1 MKRIVSLLLIGSM
14 VSPSAF
20 ARAPRPPQKPA
31 PVDIETQSKNAIDSL
46 QLSSSPFEVCQDVPL
61 ITNKDYLK
69 NKDFWD
75 QARMECEALDIQI
88 LPDTGF
94 INTLIGKLGEQDDA
108 VRSLEFLNRVGK
120 RTAQYMQTNNEI
132 TEHLIHCAK
141 KDKAWFDTQLAKAKT
156 AEERE
161 FYDYGT
167 CDDVTAKA
175 KKQINEAAS
184 KARVLVGFL
193 AKQRDQLPGWRKIAD
208 GLRGVAGTK
217 LAVETQEPTPEEKK
231 QIEQLADQHWQAR
244 DKFVKEYK
252 EGFRV
257 DEKGQKYPNVIGNT
271 QFVEAEFKKKK
282 YLETWDEL
290 LGIVQQVPA
299 LAYLQP
305 TDVYKEESYINEF
318 GVPSNVNVR
327 EKGKFGPGGA
337 NDAEIAAA
345 AEKVLKNGIDTRNEV
360 LKIMAEGA
368 KTEMSAGRGGK
379 VKLTEQQR
387 LGKMFELMKYGPVAR
402 ELLKEDPSM
411 CQTATGIANHISNTE
426 LRNNVALMV
435 GMLGTAGAAAVLGPA
450 ALAGTAVAAAAT
462 PALIGTGV
470 GIGFSAYLGS
480 KDYQRYADSKR
491 RTFSVV
497 ETEGVLSKGSEPQ
510 RAVAD
515 VKEFDQYRNNLALAI
530 ALSPLDLV
538 GSGIFMGAAGLTV
551 GKFLEGPGAKLAL
564 SQALRAKGL
573 TQVDVDR
580 LLKNLASS
588 DPAVAKAAAR
598 KVMTEVGLDENQ
610 VRFIRMAAAKRAF
623 TEQNPEAMQ
632 AILKEVKDGRV
643 YMGAMKVLEGVNSA
657 KINPANR
664 DQVLRAAIAGADF
677 GVTDPKKLAT
687 VITDWDEGLDG
698 LARTYEVAAQKMK
711 NDPAIAKIANLEE
724 KQRASFR
731 AALNDLRAEN
741 PELRAMNDAEWK
753 KMADEM
759 EVCPLRAAN

>member
-1 MKRIVSLLLIGSM
+1 MKKVVSVLVVASM
-14 VSPSAF
+14 ISPSAF

-31 PVDIETQSKNAIDSL
+31 DIETQSNNAIDNL
-46 QLSSSPFEVCQDVPL
+46 KLSDSPFEVCKDVPL
-61 ITNKDYLK
+61 ISNKDYLK

-75 QARMECEALDIQI
+75 QARVECEALDIQI

-108 VRSLEFLNRVGK
+108 VRSMEFLNRVGK

-132 TEHLIHCAK
+132 TDHLIHCAK
-141 KDKAWFDTQLAKAKT
+141 KDKAWFDAQLAKAKT
-156 AEERE
+156 PEERE

-167 CDDVTAKA
+167 CDNVMAKA

-193 AKQRDQLPGWRKIAD
+193 AEQRSQLPGWRQIAD
-208 GLRGVAGTK
+208 GLRGISGSK
-217 LAVETQEPTPEEKK
+217 LAIETQDPTDEEKK
-231 QIEQLADQHWQAR
+231 EIARMADKHWKGR
-244 DKFVKEYK
+244 DAFVKEYK
-252 EGFRV
+252 EGYRV
-257 DEKGQKYPNVIGNT
+257 GADGTKYPNVVGNT
-271 QFVEAEFKKKK
+271 QFVEAEYKKKK

-290 LGIVQQVPA
+290 LAIVQQVPA
-299 LAYLQP
+299 LAYLEP
-305 TDVYKEESYINEF
+305 TDVYREESYTNEF
-318 GVPSNVNVR
+318 GAESSVNVR

-337 NDAEIAAA
+337 NDAEIARA
-345 AEKVLKNGIDTRNEV
+345 AEKVLKNGIETRNEV
-360 LKIMAEGA
+360 LKIVADGA
-368 KTEMSAGRGGK
+368 KTEMRGGRGTK
-379 VKLTEQQR
+379 IKLSEQQR
-387 LGKMFELMKYGPVAR
+387 LDKMFELMKYGPVAR

-435 GMLGTAGAAAVLGPA
+435 GMLGTAGAAAVIGPA
-450 ALAGTAVAAAAT
+450 VLAGTAVAAAAT

-497 ETEGVLSKGSEPQ
+497 ETEGVLAKGTEPQ

-515 VKEFDQYRNNLALAI
+515 VREFDQYRNNFALAI

-538 GSGIFMGAAGLTV
+538 GSGLYMGAAGMTI
-551 GKFLEGPGAKLAL
+551 GKFLEGPGARLAL

-580 LLKNLASS
+580 LLKNLVSS

-610 VRFIRMAAAKRAF
+610 IKFIRMAASKRAF
-623 TEQNPEAMQ
+623 TEQSPEAME

-664 DQVLRAAIAGADF
+664 DQVLRAAIAGAVF
-677 GVTDPKKLAT
+677 GVNDPKKLAT

-698 LARTYEVAAQKMK
+698 LARTYEVAALKMK
-711 NDPAIAKIANLEE
+711 SDPAIAQIASLEE